1 MYKYVVD
8 TNVLYGLA
16 FNDEIH
22 CITENAFNVLKG
34 NIGIVTYGTLFEA
47 FDRYRNQKESL
58 QKILR
63 LLNEHKFEVT
73 GNSEKDDELFWTLM
87 YGEKEL
93 SDIGLMTLK
102 KLLIIQ
108 TSDYVSRV
116 LGQILNAFAVLYMN
130 MRLNKEDDV

>member
-58 QKILR
+58 QTGGFFFFRIIL
-63 LLNEHKFEVT
+63 FFSF
-73 GNSEKDDELFWTLM
+73 G
-87 YGEKEL
+87 
-93 SDIGLMTLK
+93 
-102 KLLIIQ
+102 
-108 TSDYVSRV
+108 
-116 LGQILNAFAVLYMN
+116 
-130 MRLNKEDDV
+130 

>member
-73 GNSEKDDELFWTLM
+73 GNSEKDEELFWTLM
-87 YGEKEL
+87 YGGKEL

-102 KLLIIQ
+102 KLLQ
-108 TSDYVSRV
+108 ENDGPV
-116 LGQILNAFAVLYMN
+116 
-130 MRLNKEDDV
+130 